1 MPTSKDK
8 KLNYDPAKQLDLL
21 NVQCKSITPTLY
33 KTNSLYLKIIRDSLP
48 KVIRQA
54 IIQLIINNN
63 NNLESISQIETR
75 VKLKLCIEVIVA
87 KCIKQI
93 TIKDL
98 IDLSLSTDKELEEDL
113 VDLKKIELKD
123 LSIVNQ
129 EDQEKIDKKSTKSIE
144 LSMSMPTDEN
154 IKTNKWNLDDETL
167 LNTEMIY
174 KSNISSDNTSNSGQ
188 QCLIDKN
195 NLEESDITNK
205 DPNLLKSIFSIA
217 RQVAP
222 FKRINSEDTN
232 KSSLNKID
240 IQEKKDSTD
249 FNSVPTN
256 PLELYK
262 WNLSLDLAL
271 NRRLRN
277 LSHAINMELL
287 RIGLINS
294 FVPVNLLDAVITG
307 QIGSL
312 NSPSNLLKMQFP
324 LEQSEV
330 NDQVHI
336 TCLLIQP
343 SDLEFDD
350 LRLRKCRY
358 QMIQHRNRL
367 SKMVKQERYWKS
379 RSLANEVREQW
390 LQNTPT
396 VPIKKKISSQ

>member
-1 MPTSKDK
+1 
-8 KLNYDPAKQLDLL
+8 
-21 NVQCKSITPTLY
+21 
-33 KTNSLYLKIIRDSLP
+33 
-48 KVIRQA
+48 
-54 IIQLIINNN
+54 
-63 NNLESISQIETR
+63 
-75 VKLKLCIEVIVA
+75 
-87 KCIKQI
+87 
-93 TIKDL
+93 
-98 IDLSLSTDKELEEDL
+98 
-113 VDLKKIELKD
+113 
-123 LSIVNQ
+123 
-129 EDQEKIDKKSTKSIE
+129 
-144 LSMSMPTDEN
+144 
-154 IKTNKWNLDDETL
+154 
-167 LNTEMIY
+167 
-174 KSNISSDNTSNSGQ
+174 SNMSSDSTSNSVQ
-188 QCLIDKN
+188 QNLIDKN

-390 LQNTPT
+390 LQN
-396 VPIKKKISSQ
+396 

>member
-358 QMIQHRNRL
+358 QMIQQRNRL

>member
-1 MPTSKDK
+1 LPTSKDK

>member
-54 IIQLIINNN
+54 IIQLIISNN
-63 NNLESISQIETR
+63 NNLESISKIESR

>member
-1 MPTSKDK
+1 LPTSKDK

-205 DPNLLKSIFSIA
+205 DPNLL
-217 RQVAP
+217 
-222 FKRINSEDTN
+222 
-232 KSSLNKID
+232 
-240 IQEKKDSTD
+240 
-249 FNSVPTN
+249 
-256 PLELYK
+256 
-262 WNLSLDLAL
+262 
-271 NRRLRN
+271 
-277 LSHAINMELL
+277 
-287 RIGLINS
+287 
-294 FVPVNLLDAVITG
+294 
-307 QIGSL
+307 
-312 NSPSNLLKMQFP
+312 
-324 LEQSEV
+324 
-330 NDQVHI
+330 
-336 TCLLIQP
+336 
-343 SDLEFDD
+343 
-350 LRLRKCRY
+350 
-358 QMIQHRNRL
+358 
-367 SKMVKQERYWKS
+367 
-379 RSLANEVREQW
+379 
-390 LQNTPT
+390 
-396 VPIKKKISSQ
+396 